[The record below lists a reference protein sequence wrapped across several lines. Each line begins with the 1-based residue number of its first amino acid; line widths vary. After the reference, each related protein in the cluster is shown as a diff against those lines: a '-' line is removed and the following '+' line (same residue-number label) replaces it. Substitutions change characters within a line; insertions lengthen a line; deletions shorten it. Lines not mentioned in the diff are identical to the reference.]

1 MELISVGV
9 ALGVPLMQWCFVEH
23 MTLKYFLLQW
33 LFSFV
38 YANCVGV
45 PLCVAMPR
53 TWDQPKRGPAT
64 LRWLVR
70 AATLVSGTAAGCL
83 IAGLVLWSVFGKE
96 YRYWPEFVWSFR
108 LALILAAVISLFFA
122 AYERMQGQLRMREL
136 ELRTKE
142 LERERALKLATE
154 SRLTS
159 LESRIHP
166 HFLFNT
172 INSVS
177 SLIHDDPDRA
187 ERLLTQMAGL
197 LRFSLDSAQAGLVSL
212 ERELKIVRDYLEIEK
227 ARFAERLRYEISIP
241 SDLMSA
247 EVPPLSI
254 QTLVEN
260 SIKYAVTSRRQGAT
274 VQVKA
279 AAADGILTL
288 EVADNGPGFADLQLP
303 MGHGLSNLQERLT
316 VLFGDDSKLDI
327 LSQLGA
333 TSVRV
338 IVPCVANPKAAPG
351 LARDVVAMRR

>member
-83 IAGLVLWSVFGKE
+83 IAGLVLWSVLGNE
-96 YRYWPEFVWSFR
+96 YHYWPDFVWSFR

-154 SRLTS
+154 SQFLRASETLGFGVAVRF
-159 LESRIHP
+159 LARGES
-166 HFLFNT
+166 
-172 INSVS
+172 
-177 SLIHDDPDRA
+177 
-187 ERLLTQMAGL
+187 
-197 LRFSLDSAQAGLVSL
+197 
-212 ERELKIVRDYLEIEK
+212 
-227 ARFAERLRYEISIP
+227 
-241 SDLMSA
+241 
-247 EVPPLSI
+247 
-254 QTLVEN
+254 
-260 SIKYAVTSRRQGAT
+260 
-274 VQVKA
+274 
-279 AAADGILTL
+279 
-288 EVADNGPGFADLQLP
+288 
-303 MGHGLSNLQERLT
+303 
-316 VLFGDDSKLDI
+316 
-327 LSQLGA
+327 
-333 TSVRV
+333 
-338 IVPCVANPKAAPG
+338 
-351 LARDVVAMRR
+351 RDVVIFINRENCHFVEFPFHGVSVFTTFITLAAGRKQVNSAAFVRGDGNAMEGAHSHC